1 MRTSFLP
8 FFVLALPLLEI
19 AGFVVVGKQIGALA
33 TVALVLAST
42 IAGAMLLKR
51 QGFSTMV
58 NARAEIEAGRDP
70 SRPLAHGAMTIFSA
84 LLLMVPGFITS
95 IIGLVFLVPAVRDF
109 AWGFLKSRVSVVS
122 SFGEGGGFRSRQREK
137 TIDLDTEEF
146 SRDPNPNSPW
156 RRLKDE

>member
-1 MRTSFLP
+1 M
-8 FFVLALPLLEI
+8 LALPLLEI

-122 SFGEGGGFRSRQREK
+122 SFGEGGGFRTRQREK

>member
-1 MRTSFLP
+1 M
-8 FFVLALPLLEI
+8 LALPLLEI

-42 IAGAMLLKR
+42 IAGGMLLRR

-70 SRPLAHGAMTIFSA
+70 SRPLAHGAMKIFSA

-109 AWGFLKSRVSVVS
+109 AWRFLKSRVSVVS
-122 SFGEGGGFRSRQREK
+122 SFGEGDFRPGRREK
-137 TIDLDTEEF
+137 TIDLDADDF
-146 SRDPNPNSPW
+146 SRRSNPDSPW